1 MKRRGV
7 TVLIGAILVGL
18 LTWQAMSMRVAYVGL
33 GPGPTVDTLGEV
45 QTKDDKTVELI
56 TVDDA
61 KGGETDGQLRLVTV
75 RVHDHLQLAEAI
87 SYWLSDDYAVI
98 PRQLQYPDD
107 KSKDEISE
115 EQDKLWKSS
124 QSAAET
130 AALRELGEPV
140 EVTVSAVDSDSKA
153 HGELAVD
160 DVITAV
166 EDQAVTSQ
174 LKLKGLLETAYQ
186 ENKDEPVD
194 VTVQRDDEEV
204 SAQITPETADGE
216 VTVAGIELEA
226 VQDDPY
232 GIEMHAE
239 DLGIGGPS
247 AGMIF
252 ALAMVEK
259 ASGENLTGGEIVA
272 GTGEIDEEGKVGSIG
287 GVSQK
292 VVGAHEDGATVFL
305 TPSANCQSAAAN
317 APDGL
322 KLIKIDTLDDAIS
335 ALRDLQNGQEPQTC

>member
-1 MKRRGV
+1 MKRRGW

-33 GPGPTVDTLGEV
+33 GPGPTVDTLGKA
-45 QTKDDKTVELI
+45 QTKDESSVELI
-56 TVDDA
+56 TVDEPD
-61 KGGETDGQLRLVTV
+61 GGDIEGQLHLVTV
-75 RVHDHLQLAEAI
+75 RVRDHLQLAEAI
-87 SYWLSDDYAVI
+87 SYWLSDEYAVI

-107 KSKDEISE
+107 KSKDELSE
-115 EQDKLWKSS
+115 EQDKLWKNS
-124 QSAAET
+124 QSSAET

-153 HGELAVD
+153 DGEIAVD
-160 DVITAV
+160 DIILAV
-166 EDQAVTSQ
+166 EGQKVTSQ
-174 LKLKGLLETAYQ
+174 LKLKALLEAEYQ
-186 ENKDEPVD
+186 KNKDDPVD
-194 VTVQRDDEEV
+194 VTVQRGNKKV
-204 SAQITPETADGE
+204 SAQLVPETSDGE

-232 GIEMHAE
+232 GIEMHAD

-259 ASGENLTGGEIVA
+259 ASGEDLTGGEIVA
-272 GTGEIDEEGKVGSIG
+272 GTGEIDEEGNVGSIG
-287 GVSQK
+287 GVAQK
-292 VVGAHEDGATVFL
+292 VVGAHNSGATIFL
-305 TPSANCQSAAAN
+305 TPSDNCESAAAN

-322 KLIKIDTLDDAIS
+322 TLIKIDTLDDAIS
-335 ALRDLQNGQEPQTC
+335 ALRDLQNGQQPQTC